1 MARAAAAGRDRLDPP
16 RPFSASRPSLPCW
29 RDRARRID
37 GQAKLLQSLGYHN
50 VLARGFSL
58 VRDVDGAMVRRA
70 SEVTGGAALD
80 IEFADG
86 HVGAH
91 ADSRERKEAEV
102 KPWRDKQ
109 GTLL

>member
-1 MARAAAAGRDRLDPP
+1 MARAAAAGRDRLI
-16 RPFSASRPSLPCW
+16 RLIRRASIGCPSLL
-29 RDRARRID
+29 ARSRSRID

-58 VRDVDGAMVRRA
+58 VRDVDGEMVRHA
-70 SEVTGGAALD
+70 SAVTGGAALD

-86 HVGAH
+86 HVSAH